1 MVTWQLTID
10 ANNPTR
16 LVEFWAPVLGYE
28 VQPPPDGFATQ
39 NDYYRSIGVPDDEL
53 DLDGDGT
60 DRIFDP
66 RGEGPK
72 IWFQAVPERK
82 SGKNRFHLDIY
93 PTGRDRSLPL
103 EERRRIVD
111 AKVAELV
118 ERAPASRA
126 PSPTTSADQLS
137 RRGTSSSPC
146 SIPRATV
153 VRGVIVIVVMIREQR
168 HPKQIKCSAMT
179 ILRRTRLAGARAH
192 RDSRIALAA

>member
-39 NDYYRSIGVPDDEL
+39 NDYYRSIGVPEDEL
-53 DLDGDGT
+53 DPVGDGT

-72 IWFQAVPERK
+72 IWFQAVPEPK

-118 ERAPASRA
+118 ERGATIWRTFPDDFG
-126 PSPTTSADQLS
+126 DQLTD
-137 RRGTSSSPC
+137 GHYFVTMLDPEGNEFC
-146 SIPRATV
+146 VA
-153 VRGVIVIVVMIREQR
+153 
-168 HPKQIKCSAMT
+168 
-179 ILRRTRLAGARAH
+179 
-192 RDSRIALAA
+192 